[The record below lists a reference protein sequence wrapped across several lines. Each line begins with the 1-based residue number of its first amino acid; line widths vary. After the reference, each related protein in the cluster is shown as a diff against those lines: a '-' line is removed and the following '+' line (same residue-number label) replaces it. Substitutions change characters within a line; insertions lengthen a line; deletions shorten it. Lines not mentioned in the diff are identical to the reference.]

1 MKKLSL
7 VLLAL
12 SLVGFAGS
20 ALAKVDKSVKTI
32 RHCGCTYD
40 YTFESGTEMLYHD
53 IETSGNSKG
62 HGKNHVVGSF
72 SDCWLGTYTEVEEG
86 VFVPDTEQWMR
97 SGDDCLVDGIDGT
110 LADCD
115 MGTEDT
121 VDDILEGTDCGD
133 VVQSP

>member
-12 SLVGFAGS
+12 LLVGFAGS
-20 ALAKVDKSVKTI
+20 ALAGKSAKTI
-32 RHCGCTYD
+32 RHCGCTFD
-40 YTFESGTEMLYHD
+40 YTVESGTEMLYHD
-53 IETSGNSKG
+53 IETTGNSKG

-72 SDCWLGTYTEVEEG
+72 SDCWTGTYTEIEPG

-97 SGDDCLVDGIDGT
+97 SGDDCLVDGTDGT

-115 MGTEDT
+115 MGNEIPD
-121 VDDILEGTDCGD
+121 DDILEGTDCGD